1 MENENIRQPRD
12 LEEDKDRGLRR
23 IVEESEYEVEE
34 EEEGDEE
41 SENEEK
47 EFVRFEDSDKL
58 ELFPVLD
65 PPQEFQNCLSPS
77 AIYDM
82 TSGYESAQV
91 RYMENRFP
99 LNYEKPVIRASVAS
113 PAYSQDSMSSQ
124 MTSSSATE
132 KSVRFSDRDY
142 ILSTPEPQPYSRE
155 GGRDSSESGSRV
167 KGILKCDGRVPDVTS
182 FMLDNED
189 GTLV

>member
-1 MENENIRQPRD
+1 MEDENIREP
-12 LEEDKDRGLRR
+12 LKAEGAEDEKERGLRR
-23 IVEESEYEVEE
+23 IVEESEYE
-34 EEEGDEE
+34 DEDE
-41 SENEEK
+41 SENEEILH
-47 EFVRFEDSDKL
+47 ESVRFEETEKY
-58 ELFPVLD
+58 ELFPVLA

-82 TSGYESAQV
+82 TSGYDTSRSS
-91 RYMENRFP
+91 RYVDNSFP
-99 LNYEKPVIRASVAS
+99 ISYEKSVIRASVAS

-142 ILSTPEPQPYSRE
+142 ILSTPEPQPISRHC
-155 GGRDSSESGSRV
+155 GDTGDYVGRV
-167 KGILKCDGRVPDVTS
+167 KGILKSEGRVPDVTS